1 MFKEAIVLAGGLGT
15 RLKSVVKD
23 VPKPMANINGRPFL
37 EYLLSFLKEQNME
50 KVILS
55 VGYKYE
61 IIKKYFGNNFEG
73 MKLVYSI
80 EERPLGTGGAVKR
93 SLSLTDNKE
102 VFVFNGDTIFKINLE
117 EFFLFHQKKKSVLS
131 IALKFMRDFDRYG
144 SVKIDDTG
152 RIIGFEEKKYYKE
165 GLINGGIY
173 LLNREFFLNFNL
185 KNRFSFEKE
194 FLEKYYAVYKFY
206 GLVFN
211 DFFIDIGVPDDYEKC
226 KSYFKF
232 QEKL

>member
-1 MFKEAIVLAGGLGT
+1 VFKEAIVLAGGLGT